1 MRQSAVGIVVGPHV
15 LNIYTYIT
23 TLNKRRGA
31 YTCNTYYISALFV
44 RLNLRIDTTYSV
56 NLRVEQLLLV
66 CAIGSEGSM
75 VKVTVFESGWAWV
88 ALPGSL

>member
-1 MRQSAVGIVVGPHV
+1 MIMRQSAVGIVVGPHV

-44 RLNLRIDTTYSV
+44 RLNLRIDTCILFCEPT
-56 NLRVEQLLLV
+56 R
-66 CAIGSEGSM
+66 GT
-75 VKVTVFESGWAWV
+75 TVVGMRYWV
-88 ALPGSL
+88 RRIDGQGNGV